1 MAAVN
6 GPLVEV
12 LWHDAHAATDAWT
25 APSDVEGGPA
35 VIRSVGYQLELEQK
49 PGHISLAQ
57 SLDDEGHVDGL
68 LCIPLENVRRI
79 SALIWR
85 NPPLDP
91 TT

>member
-1 MAAVN
+1 MARLTGA
-6 GPLVEV
+6 LVEV

-25 APSDVEGGPA
+25 APTDVEPGPA
-35 VIRSVGYQLELEQK
+35 VIHSVGYQIDIEQK

-57 SLDDEGHVDGL
+57 SLDDVGNMDGL

-79 SALIWR
+79 SALVWR
-85 NPPLDP
+85 NPTVDP